1 MHNLPAWDI
10 KSKPH
15 TCRSQDS
22 TKIPCVWG
30 MHPIR
35 RKRRRS
41 NQWSLPGRLSGL
53 TNSMHVLVLAGRPR
67 GGRRRTSLVISPTRA
82 ARATLGARATVRT
95 GRSTA
100 ALSVSKTYNRGV
112 AYHGLAA
119 GWWISGLLNGFGQVG
134 GRRSAT
140 GGRVSWEVRAEE
152 WGEHGSGCATDWDP
166 DFTWWS
172 HVATLPLPS
181 PSNSHPTLHMT
192 QSKKLLH
199 LTTLQLG
206 DLLTYMT
213 NPNP

>member
-140 GGRVSWEVRAEE
+140 GGRVSWQVRAED
-152 WGEHGSGCATDWDP
+152 WGVRRARFRLRNRLRSR
-166 DFTWWS
+166 
-172 HVATLPLPS
+172 
-181 PSNSHPTLHMT
+181 
-192 QSKKLLH
+192 LH
-199 LTTLQLG
+199 LVKSRCNFTPPISIQFTSNAPYDTEQKAPALNNFTAWWF
-206 DLLTYMT
+206 TYIYD
-213 NPNP
+213 